1 MTTTTNSFSS
11 AHAANTTTVNKRFSS
26 ETYSAVS
33 LYKWTDR
40 QTDRRH
46 SGISVQFYLITRMMS
61 LIQRIINQAELV
73 ARSKCDVASVEFK
86 QLKDLMN
93 QVRAKDLNY
102 NGSKAFEQL
111 GYIESDM
118 KHAPCLYTEVY
129 QNERMNVCIF
139 CVPNGREIPLHDHP
153 YMCGIMKIIEGK
165 ALVEAYSHAA
175 LPPPNIVDGV
185 PVEVVMHPPMQMTCE
200 DQPGVFTPYERNFHR
215 VTSVVK
221 NVDSSDVGVQKC
233 SLLPSLSCDYY
244 CDDYNLQDKPTT
256 SQI

>member
-1 MTTTTNSFSS
+1 MPEHHDLILLFTVFIKVCINFSDAHFSRNSDFSS
-11 AHAANTTTVNKRFSS
+11 VH
-26 ETYSAVS
+26 
-33 LYKWTDR
+33 L
-40 QTDRRH
+40 
-46 SGISVQFYLITRMMS
+46 ISIRMMS

-129 QNERMNVCIF
+129 RNERMNVCIF

-185 PVEVVMHPPMQMTCE
+185 PVEVVMHPPIQMTCE

>member
-1 MTTTTNSFSS
+1 MTCHDDAHFSRNSDFSS
-11 AHAANTTTVNKRFSS
+11 VR
-26 ETYSAVS
+26 
-33 LYKWTDR
+33 L
-40 QTDRRH
+40 
-46 SGISVQFYLITRMMS
+46 ISNRIMS

-215 VTSVVK
+215 VTSVGDYTSFFDVLIPPYNKTNRQCHYFSVK